1 MAFLE
6 GMSAVPR
13 AIEDFLALIEGEGTY
28 RFVSEQDFEYA
39 LGSCMAGSIRKELP
53 ESEVHYNVDIS
64 SNDEDFPLMK
74 EKIETAWD
82 LLVKGLRSRKLKEPK
97 RKAWLVDIA
106 IFPGHDRAK
115 ISDLV
120 ACFEI
125 KFMGK
130 HLKAKYDQD
139 NLTKDLIRLKSI
151 FDAKISGLCYFVVKH
166 DQCEECKEALE
177 HVKDPYNK
185 PVASWKRRGV
195 DVLRIS

>member
-6 GMSAVPR
+6 DMSALPR
-13 AIEDFLALIEGEGTY
+13 AIEDCLASIEGEGTK
-28 RFVSEQDFEYA
+28 RFVSEQDFQNA
-39 LGSCMAGSIRKELP
+39 LGSCMASSIRQELP
-53 ESEVHYNVDIS
+53 EAEVHYNVDIS
-64 SNDEDFPLMK
+64 WNDDDFPSMK

-82 LLVKGLRSRKLKEPK
+82 LLEKGLRSSKLKRPK
-97 RKAWLVDIA
+97 RKTWLVDIA
-106 IFPGHDRAK
+106 IFPGHDRRK

-125 KFMGK
+125 KFMGN

-151 FDAKISGLCYFVVKH
+151 FDGKISGLCYFVVKH
-166 DQCEECKEALE
+166 DQCEKCNEALE
-177 HVKDPYNK
+177 HVKHHYNK
-185 PVASWKRRGV
+185 PLASWKGRDV